1 MKKIFFLVITLFLAT
16 VPMLS
21 QAQDSTK
28 VKARNIQNRKAM
40 REKWQNATPE
50 QKEKFKEKAKEM
62 KSKYDSLP
70 PKQEEAL
77 RERLQNRRNASQK
90 P

>member
-1 MKKIFFLVITLFLAT
+1 MTILCFAT
-16 VPMLS
+16 VPKLS

-28 VKARNIQNRKAM
+28 TRPKNSEARKAL

-50 QKEKFKEKAKEM
+50 QKEKFKAKSKEM

-70 PKQEEAL
+70 PEQKEAFKEKL
-77 RERLQNRRNASQK
+77 KNRRNATK
-90 P
+90 KA